1 MGISDVIQYWSN
13 VFALVPGVVVL
24 LLGVLLVA
32 VVGIWIYSARRR
44 DLSMHLHALAE
55 AMDEQ
60 ARLMEKMRRTL
71 TDIMEVL
78 VSLES
83 EQRYRGRGEQ
93 SPGAA
98 SDRGTPSL
106 SVTALREELESLK
119 AEISSDVYVGPSAD

>member
-93 SPGAA
+93 SPARLPIWARQAFRSRHSGKNWN
-98 SDRGTPSL
+98 R
-106 SVTALREELESLK
+106 
-119 AEISSDVYVGPSAD
+119 